1 MGLNHWQVI
10 HHASWFIK
18 KSLSNHCWITN
29 HPNNQSCKLVDW
41 THEHS
46 MWINHCWIIVK
57 QSITRIIN
65 HAVWLIE
72 LDWLLEGIIN
82 LMRWLINPEYS
93 MWLNHCQIFNHAS
106 WLTKPSLSNHC
117 WIINHT
123 NNQSCGLVDWTRLT
137 TRMNNQFDKLFY

>member
-72 LDWLLEGIIN
+72 LDWLLEWINNVTINHRRII
-82 LMRWLINPEYS
+82 
-93 MWLNHCQIFNHAS
+93 NHAS
-106 WLTKPSLSNHC
+106 RLIKQSLSNHC
-117 WIINHT
+117 RKINHT
-123 NNQSCGLVDWTRLT
+123 NNQPCKLVDWTWLT
-137 TRMNNQFDKLFY
+137 TRMNNQCDNQSLSNNQSRELVD